1 MRNLVNYIG
10 VEWKLMFRGIGIW
23 VMAALIAAVFYFL
36 ATDSA
41 YASNVGASVM
51 RLMMCLFPLFI
62 AVFFLAMYAA
72 RREAASKNHLL
83 FPSLPF
89 HTWEIITDRL
99 LALAIPFTLIELIP
113 AFIYAVTAINEG
125 LTTAEL
131 INGIIVLISG
141 AIPGWFVIVMGYL
154 IGSLSKKRWVYLMGI
169 IVFIGLTY
177 GVNIFLTKHAPYLG
191 IIDFTQID
199 FYTSANSSVAF
210 SSVWGF
216 THDVT
221 YWYHRLF
228 YIGLIAMLVYV
239 FIQKNARKRQETLSN
254 QSFYISLSVITVL
267 LVSSL
272 WTYISIWQERE
283 QSYKAEVAYYKDT
296 RTDDSTSAFDG
307 LTASDYELN
316 VNLSA
321 GHQMEVE
328 AQFQLINSSGSKL
341 ERIPLTLRHSF
352 KVENVWVNEEEIKAA
367 SGDQKDVVWITP
379 KKALE
384 NREKLTVRLI
394 YKGTVDE
401 WRTMLNDDSH
411 SLASF
416 DVVDSERIYLLGMFG
431 WYPIGGIHSLTKLS
445 EYMGYAGGV
454 RLQDHTFKVPPTN
467 FKVTVTTS
475 NPIAI
480 YSNGSVMEQKQN
492 KTVFEAKNADGF
504 SIVGGALDQVTHRSG
519 QHTVSLIAGNQIK
532 DEQMQIAVMQI
543 ADSLEHFL
551 NEVKAIWG
559 NEIKDPFQLNEVFM
573 LADSNDPLKNTIDMG
588 TAMGGEKMTSIFA
601 NINGIK
607 FPYTFISLEYLQDAQ
622 NQLIHLFF
630 HHYFAGQPGT
640 YSGEFSVMFSAYI
653 ADNSTGV
660 KQDLF
665 DPLAYGFKGQ
675 PNLAY
680 AYINQIYKASTKE
693 QFRSFI
699 REFYT
704 EASKERQSYEQA
716 QQEILAYLQKKAGDL
731 HA

>member
-10 VEWKLMFRGIGIW
+10 VEWKLMFRGMGIW
-23 VMAALIAAVFYFL
+23 VMAAVIAAVFYFL
-36 ATDSA
+36 ATDSY
-41 YASNVGASVM
+41 YASNVGTSAM
-51 RLMMCLFPLFI
+51 RLMMFLFPLFI

-83 FPSLPF
+83 FPSFPF
-89 HTWEIITDRL
+89 RTWEIIAARL
-99 LALAIPFTLIELIP
+99 LALAIPFTVIELIP
-113 AFIYAVTAINEG
+113 AFIYAVTAIYEG

-177 GVNIFLTKHAPYLG
+177 GVNIFLTKHAPFLG
-191 IIDFTQID
+191 IIDFTQLD
-199 FYTSANSSVAF
+199 FYASANSSVAF

-228 YIGLIAMLVYV
+228 YVGLIAMVVYV
-239 FIQKNARKRQETLSN
+239 FIQMNARNRQETLSHL
-254 QSFYISLSVITVL
+254 SFYISLSVITML

-283 QSYKAEVAYYKDT
+283 QSYNSEVAYYKDA
-296 RTDDSTSAFDG
+296 RIDDSKSAFDG

-316 VNLSA
+316 VDLSA

-352 KVENVWVNEEEIKAA
+352 KVENVWINNEKMNAA

-384 NREKLTVRLI
+384 NGESLTIKLV

-401 WRTMLNDDSH
+401 WRTRRSDNSQLLARYDST
-411 SLASF
+411 
-416 DVVDSERIYLLGMFG
+416 DTERIYLLGMFG
-431 WYPIGGIHSLTKLS
+431 WYPVGGIHSLTRMS
-445 EYMGYAGGV
+445 PNWGYSGE
-454 RLQDHTFKVPPTN
+454 RLEDQTFTVPPTN
-467 FKVTVTTS
+467 FKVTITTS
-475 NPIAI
+475 NPIVL
-480 YSNGSVMEQKQN
+480 YSNGSIIEQNQN
-492 KTVFEAKNADGF
+492 ETVVEAKDADGF
-504 SIVGGALDQVTHRSG
+504 SIVGGALDQATKTYG
-519 QHTVSLIAGNQIK
+519 DHTVSLIAGNQMK
-532 DEQMQIAVMQI
+532 DEQMQIAVNNI
-543 ADSLEHFL
+543 ADILEHFRK
-551 NEVKAIWG
+551 EVATIWG
-559 NEIKDPFQLNEVFM
+559 NEIKDPFHFNEVFM
-573 LADSNDPLKNTIDMG
+573 ITDTGNPLNDTITLENGDSLLTN
-588 TAMGGEKMTSIFA
+588 SIFA
-601 NINGIK
+601 NTNGIK
-607 FPYTFISLEYLQDAQ
+607 FPYSFTPLLDLQSAQ
-622 NQLIHLFF
+622 IQLVYLFF
-630 HHYFAGQPGT
+630 NHYFAGQPRIT
-640 YSGEFSVMFSAYI
+640 SREFSVLFAAYL
-653 ADNSTGV
+653 AVNSTGV
-660 KQDLF
+660 KQDLI
-665 DPLAYGFKGQ
+665 DPLAYGFNGQ
-675 PNLAY
+675 PNQAY
-680 AYINQIYKASTKE
+680 VYLNQIYKASTKE

-716 QQEILAYLQKKAGDL
+716 QQEILAYLQKKVGDL